1 MTRDEFDTNGKSIYA
16 IIIEVRRL
24 EREVRAGNRH
34 FRELFDHITKLAEF
48 FPEAEEA
55 AQAAKDTE
63 GDLPRKTR
71 KNTKESED
79 E

>member
-16 IIIEVRRL
+16 IIVEVRRL

-34 FRELFDHITKLAEF
+34 FRELFDHVTKLAVF

-55 AQAAKDTE
+55 AEAAKDTE
-63 GDLPRKTR
+63 GDFPQ
-71 KNTKESED
+71 NTKEKRRE
-79 E
+79 